1 MITGGHEAPLKMQ
14 LKAVHQNCA
23 IVIDFVTVSGL
34 ESAAWQLGR
43 QSISARWL
51 SVELMK
57 QEELARTF
65 ARKTHQS
72 KSAARDQLDQVVHS
86 ILTQLRKGRPVE
98 LPGIG
103 KLTLAG
109 LVNLEQ
115 KQDGPTK

>member
-1 MITGGHEAPLKMQ
+1 
-14 LKAVHQNCA
+14 
-23 IVIDFVTVSGL
+23 
-34 ESAAWQLGR
+34 
-43 QSISARWL
+43 
-51 SVELMK
+51 MK

-72 KSAARDQLDQVVHS
+72 KSAARDQLDQVVHA

-109 LVNLEQ
+109 LINLEEQ
-115 KQDGPTK
+115 RNELTK